1 MNDPSNIIV
10 SAIYTALNGSTSL
23 PVYSMVPSGVDNF
36 IEIGDYNGV
45 EDSAKD
51 SYITRAT
58 IQIEFVKRYRGQ
70 GTKSEVNTDV
80 NTVIGILR
88 DGFSSSITLTGF
100 SNIVLT
106 VDSVNDLIE
115 DDEEFKIYRKF
126 VRFNLIIEQ

>member
-10 SAIYTALNGSTSL
+10 SAIYTALTGSTSL